1 MATHP
6 MSRNFESSSDI
17 WSELNEQQAAAATFE
32 GRNLLVLAG
41 AGTGKTRTI
50 IARAK
55 YLLDKGVPAS
65 RILILSFTCK
75 STKEIVTRLQA
86 STQRDARALSGQTF
100 HSWCMGMIEQNPSV
114 FNFGKFTVIDEEIGK
129 PTIYDI
135 LNSRQTVPPYEN
147 RNCS

>member
-65 RILILSFTCK
+65 RILILSFTRKIDQGDCD
-75 STKEIVTRLQA
+75 QA
-86 STQRDARALSGQTF
+86 SGIDTARCTCVEWSDLPFVVYG
-100 HSWCMGMIEQNPSV
+100 
-114 FNFGKFTVIDEEIGK
+114 D
-129 PTIYDI
+129 D
-135 LNSRQTVPPYEN
+135 
-147 RNCS
+147 

>member
-1 MATHP
+1 

-65 RILILSFTCK
+65 RILILSFTRK
-75 STKEIVTRLQA
+75 SAKEIVTRLQA
-86 STQRDARALSGQTF
+86 STQRDAR
-100 HSWCMGMIEQNPSV
+100 
-114 FNFGKFTVIDEEIGK
+114 
-129 PTIYDI
+129 
-135 LNSRQTVPPYEN
+135 
-147 RNCS
+147 

>member
-65 RILILSFTCK
+65 RILILSFTRK

-100 HSWCMGMIEQNPSV
+100 HSWCMGMIEHNPSV

-135 LNSRQTVPPYEN
+135 
-147 RNCS
+147 